1 MMAVTLL
8 DLNFTGEITAVPI
21 ILHDRISF
29 WICLYST
36 YDKDFSPLNQISN
49 LKVLVITSGCWR
61 QNVREAILCGFFFF

>member
-8 DLNFTGEITAVPI
+8 DLNLTEEITAVPT

-36 YDKDFSPLNQISN
+36 HDKDFSPLN
-49 LKVLVITSGCWR
+49 
-61 QNVREAILCGFFFF
+61 